1 MARSLGVTMPTE
13 TPIKYQDA
21 TMTSI
26 TLTPI
31 GHVHSPRTEVKDD
44 FWGNVTSVIELDA
57 NHFTPESLL
66 GLADFSH
73 ILVVYHLH
81 NVPDASVVTTASHPR
96 ENPDWPRV
104 GIFAQRKKHR
114 PNKLGVS
121 VCELIEVNGL
131 KLKVK
136 ALDAIDGTPVLDIKP
151 YVREFEPDP
160 SQVRQPPWMTELMR
174 NYFS

>member
-1 MARSLGVTMPTE
+1 M
-13 TPIKYQDA
+13 
-21 TMTSI
+21 
-26 TLTPI
+26 
-31 GHVHSPRTEVKDD
+31 
-44 FWGNVTSVIELDA
+44 TSVIELDA
-57 NHFTPESLL
+57 THFTPDSLL

-81 NVPDASVVTTASHPR
+81 NVPDSQRRHHCQPPAR
-96 ENPDWPRV
+96 ESRLAARRN
-104 GIFAQRKKHR
+104 FCATKKHR

-160 SQVRQPPWMTELMR
+160 SRVRQPQWMTELMR
-174 NYFS
+174 DYFS